1 MIFETESDYEN
12 VLGKVIEIT
21 GKIST
26 VVWQHMIALQFDYPE
41 INYFSL
47 TDDQGEEYH
56 QLVVYSKEKIPDSGI
71 LSLKGRMIKSE
82 GETKHPDERRRK
94 YYYEYQF
101 IAEEILKKSKNH

>member
-1 MIFETESDYEN
+1 MKLETTTDYEN

-26 VVWQHMIALQFDYPE
+26 VVWQHMIALQHDYPE

-47 TDDQGEEYH
+47 TDEQGEEHH
-56 QLVVYSKEKIPDSGI
+56 QLVVYSKEKIPEIGI
-71 LSLKGRMIKSE
+71 LTLRGRMIKSE
-82 GETKHPDERRRK
+82 GETKHLDKERRK

-101 IAEEILKKSKNH
+101 IAEEVKEI